1 MMRFDLH
8 IHSCKSYDSFS
19 SLDNIV
25 ECAKKRGLHGVAITD
40 HEHFLSDGDIDCHLD
55 DDFWV
60 IKGAE
65 MYTELGDIIGL
76 FLSKPLKTRNSIDL
90 IHEIH
95 DQGGIAILAHP
106 FKRTNHNYPEK
117 ILEMIDAVE
126 IVNARWK
133 DLSLLTHN
141 PKVRHLLSIVR
152 GRSAG
157 SDSHFVFEVGRAY
170 LTIPYVATHEE
181 LKKTIRSGVGQAIC
195 KCQSEWLDGLSQG
208 VKFLKK
214 PSVKQ
219 FLRIIYGS
227 ARHLV
232 FPSRRYL

>member
-8 IHSCKSYDSFS
+8 VHSRKSYDSFS
-19 SLDNIV
+19 SVKNIIKY
-25 ECAKKRGLHGVAITD
+25 AKKRRLNGIAITD
-40 HEHFLSDGDIDCHLD
+40 HEHFLSDGDIDCHSD

-65 MYTELGDIIGL
+65 MYTEAGDIIGL
-76 FLSKPLKTRNSIDL
+76 FLSKPLNSRNSVDL

-106 FKRTNHNYPEK
+106 FKRTNHNYSEK
-117 ILEMIDAVE
+117 ILEMLDAVE

-133 DLSLLTHN
+133 DLSLLIHS
-141 PKVRHLLSIVR
+141 PKVRHLLSTVR

-181 LKKTIRSGVGQAIC
+181 LKKIIRSGVGQAIC
-195 KCQSEWLDGLSQG
+195 KCQSEWLDDLSQG

-214 PSVKQ
+214 PTVKQ

-227 ARHLV
+227 ARHLI
-232 FPSRRYL
+232 FPNRRYL

>member
-8 IHSCKSYDSFS
+8 VHSRKSYDSFS
-19 SLDNIV
+19 SVENIIRY
-25 ECAKKRGLHGVAITD
+25 AKKRRLKGIAITD
-40 HEHFLSDGDIDCHLD
+40 HEHFLSDGDIDCHLG

-76 FLSKPLKTRNSIDL
+76 FLSKPLKSGSSSDL

-126 IVNARWK
+126 MM
-133 DLSLLTHN
+133 LGS
-141 PKVRHLLSIVR
+141 
-152 GRSAG
+152 RS
-157 SDSHFVFEVGRAY
+157 D
-170 LTIPYVATHEE
+170 
-181 LKKTIRSGVGQAIC
+181 C
-195 KCQSEWLDGLSQG
+195 
-208 VKFLKK
+208 
-214 PSVKQ
+214 
-219 FLRIIYGS
+219 
-227 ARHLV
+227 
-232 FPSRRYL
+232 